1 LREKKQSD
9 FKLLSFPEIKT
20 YETTGQP
27 QDLKVYTGEIYEKN
41 RKLLLENIF

>member
-27 QDLKVYTGEIYEKN
+27 RDLKIYKGKIDKQN
-41 RKLLLENIF
+41 RKLLLEDTF